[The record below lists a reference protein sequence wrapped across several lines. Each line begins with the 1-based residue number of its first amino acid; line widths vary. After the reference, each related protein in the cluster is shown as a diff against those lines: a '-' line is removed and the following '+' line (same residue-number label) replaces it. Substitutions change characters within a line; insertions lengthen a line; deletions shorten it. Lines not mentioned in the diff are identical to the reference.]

1 MMSAA
6 FDPRYFFNSR
16 LHAAPGTG
24 FRGAWVDLARD
35 PSSAHELIRLGV
47 SPRHDLPALTLTE
60 PGERLRLLGLRL
72 RPGEA
77 ERLSSSEPFDGG
89 RVRVFGAAWC
99 PDTRRLRA
107 LLERHGRAFEEINVD
122 QDAKAEALVLAR
134 SGGRRVTPTVL
145 LDERIWLFNP
155 EAGLAERFLASA
167 A

>member
-1 MMSAA
+1 MSAV

-16 LHAAPGTG
+16 LHPGPG
-24 FRGAWVDLARD
+24 EAFPGAWVDLARA

-47 SPRHDLPALTLTE
+47 SPRHDLPGLTLTE
-60 PGERLRLLGLRL
+60 PGGRLRLLGLRL
-72 RPGEA
+72 VPGEA
-77 ERLSSSEPFDGG
+77 RALVSGEPFAAGA
-89 RVRVFGAAWC
+89 VQVFGAAWC

-107 LLERHGRAFEEINVD
+107 FLDRHGRAYTEINVD

-145 LDERIWLFNP
+145 IDDRIWLFNP
-155 EAGLAERFLASA
+155 GAGLSERFLPTA

>member
-1 MMSAA
+1 MSAA

-16 LHAAPGTG
+16 LHAAPGSG

-35 PSSAHELIRLGV
+35 PSSAHELIKLGV
-47 SPRHDLPALTLTE
+47 SPRHDLPALTLSE

-72 RPGEA
+72 HPAEA
-77 ERLSSSEPFDGG
+77 ERLSSNEPFEAG
-89 RVRVFGAAWC
+89 RIQVFGAAWC

-107 LLERHGRAFEEINVD
+107 RLARYGRAFEEVNVD
-122 QDAKAEALVLAR
+122 LDATAEALVLAR

-145 LDERIWLFNP
+145 VDERIWLFNP
-155 EAGLAERFLASA
+155 GRDLIERFLATA